1 VALRYRTKEHTTL
14 YHDFA
19 EDVLPTI
26 IESFPKSFFQKNGNP
41 PVLINV
47 NPYIRSEE
55 TKKKLI
61 EYTKQYTTSYFF
73 PAEI

>member
-1 VALRYRTKEHTTL
+1 L

-26 IESFPKSFFQKNGNP
+26 IRSVPKNFLQKSTTSP
-41 PVLINV
+41 ALINV

-61 EYTKQYTTSYFF
+61 DYTKQYTQTYFF